1 MLYTIDK
8 RTRIVWFNAET
19 KSIKFP
25 RKKFREHFNVKGAPA
40 KSTIWNLVEKFLKTG
55 SVHEA
60 VRGGRKK
67 TGRSKNN
74 IDSIRRAVVR
84 SQTRSV
90 RRRALIV

>member
-1 MLYTIDK
+1 MHDINRLNTNFRMLYTIDK

-40 KSTIWNLVEKFLKTG
+40 KSTIRNLVEKFLETG

-67 TGRSKNN
+67 TAR
-74 IDSIRRAVVR
+74 
-84 SQTRSV
+84 
-90 RRRALIV
+90 